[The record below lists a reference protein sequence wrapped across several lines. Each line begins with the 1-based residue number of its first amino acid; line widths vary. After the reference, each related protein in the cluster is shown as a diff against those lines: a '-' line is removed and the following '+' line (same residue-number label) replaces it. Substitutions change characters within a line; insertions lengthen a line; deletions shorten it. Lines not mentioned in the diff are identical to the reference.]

1 MGSGAAPELIAH
13 DLRQLHGD
21 REFPGITD
29 REVEQLAPGGRFIA
43 RIFASDYLTSDE
55 FYAER
60 EKKRQE
66 TKKRAEQRNAGKP
79 SVVAE
84 FCVLRRRGD

>member
-1 MGSGAAPELIAH
+1 MAESGHFAINSVADEVTKLAH
-13 DLRQLHGD
+13 DLRQLHGG

-29 REVEQLAPGGRFIA
+29 REVEQLAPEGRFIA

-60 EKKRQE
+60 QKKRQE
-66 TKKRAEQRNAGKP
+66 AKKYAEQRNAGKLP
-79 SVVAE
+79 DE
-84 FCVLRRRGD
+84 G